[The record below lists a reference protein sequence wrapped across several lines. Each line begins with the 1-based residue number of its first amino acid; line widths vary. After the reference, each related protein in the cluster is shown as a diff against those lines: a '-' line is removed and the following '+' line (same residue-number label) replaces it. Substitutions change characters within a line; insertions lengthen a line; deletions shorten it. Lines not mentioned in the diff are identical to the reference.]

1 MKRTIEIQR
10 WAAVLKTGVL
20 LLTALLRFGPPAGAA
35 EASGKANTPPHETD
49 ASDEFFARGPI
60 PFLKIQVT
68 GTNLETLLREPRQ
81 YVRATVSDGT
91 NVYREV
97 GLHLKG
103 AAGSFRDFH
112 DKPALTLNFDKFKPG
127 QKFHGVEKLHLNNSV
142 QDPSYVS
149 EHVCGAIFREADI
162 PTPRAAWARVE
173 LNGRDRGLYVL
184 KEGFDSSFL
193 RRHFKDTSG
202 NLYDGEFVREI
213 TEPLRRDSGTGP
225 SDHSDLRAL
234 VSAAEEPDP
243 ARRLARLEK
252 VLNLEQFLTYLAL
265 ETLMWDWDGYPMN
278 HNNYRVYFEP
288 PSGRAVFLPHGMDQM
303 FGEPHGSI
311 YPPLNGL
318 LARAVIET
326 PAGRER
332 YRARLR
338 DLPESLCT
346 AAKLTNLV
354 AAAQARLRAALARL
368 DPREAGE
375 IESMAEDLKLRIVE
389 RLASVRRQLEDEPK
403 PLAFD
408 GDGVA
413 LLRGW
418 QARDETG
425 VARQEKISSGDRAI
439 LRIRMNAP
447 GVASWRTRVPLGAGT
462 YRFEGRAKTAAVRA
476 IRDEKGEGAGLRIS
490 GSQEPRENGLAG
502 DTDWRKLSYR
512 FRVEEALREIELV
525 AELRAHSGEARFD
538 EDALKLVRE

>member
-1 MKRTIEIQR
+1 MIQFLSR
-10 WAAVLKTGVL
+10 ATGTVGIAAFLVACP
-20 LLTALLRFGPPAGAA
+20 ALGLSAQVPNDAGATNKPA
-35 EASGKANTPPHETD
+35 QETD

-81 YVRATVSDGT
+81 YVRASVSDGT
-91 NVYREV
+91 NGYSEV

-103 AAGSFRDFH
+103 AAGSFRDFR

-127 QKFHGVEKLHLNNSV
+127 QKFHGLEKFHLNNSV
-142 QDPSYVS
+142 QDPSYLS
-149 EHVCGAIFREADI
+149 EHVCGAIFREAGI

-225 SDHSDLRAL
+225 SDHADLRAL

-252 VLNLEQFLTYLAL
+252 VLNLDQFVTYLAL
-265 ETLMWDWDGYPMN
+265 ENLMWDWDGYPMN
-278 HNNYRVYFEP
+278 HNNYRVYFDP
-288 PSGRAVFLPHGMDQM
+288 PGGRAVFLPHGMDQM

-354 AAAQARLRAALARL
+354 AAAQARMRPALASL
-368 DPREAGE
+368 DRREAGE
-375 IESMAEDLKLRIVE
+375 MESMAEDLKLRIVE

-403 PLAFD
+403 PLEFD
-408 GDGVA
+408 ADGVA
-413 LLRGW
+413 ILGGW

-425 VARQEKISSGDRAI
+425 VARQEKISSDGKAV

-447 GVASWRTRVPLGAGT
+447 GVVSWRTRVPLGAGT
-462 YRFEGRAKTAAVRA
+462 YRFEGRVKTATVRA
-476 IRDEKGEGAGLRIS
+476 LRDEKGEGAGLRIS
-490 GSQEPRENGLAG
+490 GSQEPRANGLAG
-502 DTDWRKLSYR
+502 DTDWRKLSYQ
-512 FRVEEALREIELV
+512 FRIEAPLREVELV
-525 AELRAHSGEARFD
+525 AELRARSGEAWFD
-538 EDALKLVRE
+538 EDSLRLVRE